1 MCLIVASEQGKLID
15 LSDLEVAYNNNPDG
29 AGVMWLQEGRVHQLH
44 TVPKTF
50 AEVRD
55 LALHCV
61 GFPHAMHLR
70 YCTRGKVNQDNCHP
84 FTVLSK
90 DLGDESDLTLMHN
103 GTFSWITFNE
113 EHKKLDWSDTAVF
126 AGRIQKNLREHK
138 ATAKIN
144 LDHIFDEKIVDRFS
158 KRVST
163 WNKVV
168 FLDDKGRWSYL
179 NKTQGEMKNDMWY
192 SNTYSLKVGYRDKQ
206 VAHHGPTTSGYHYVS
221 RNRMETS
228 STTVTSLPPARREE
242 TKAATK
248 VSGKTTYRFQ
258 RSSSNESY
266 IYQVV
271 SNGFSDEFL
280 LIDPATM
287 KFFSSE
293 KRLGR
298 SERAKLRE
306 WLNNEKKL
314 SDLRSEKKYE
324 RKVEAD
330 AKGRKIA
337 TVVKTDT
344 TATNKK
350 DEKQVEVSVVTTK
363 SASDSSSYNP
373 LFDNEDTIPLYQ
385 LGAYFEA
392 TMLDV

>member
-15 LSDLEVAYNNNPDG
+15 LSDLEVAFNNNPDG

-55 LALHCV
+55 LAMHVV
-61 GFPHAMHLR
+61 GHPHAMHLR

-84 FTVLSK
+84 FTVLNK
-90 DLGDESDLTLMHN
+90 DLGDDADLTLMHN

-113 EHKKLDWSDTAVF
+113 DHKKQDWSDTAVF
-126 AGRIQKNLREHK
+126 ATRIQKNLREHK

-179 NKTQGEMKNDMWY
+179 NKSQGEMKNDMWY

-206 VAHHGPTTSGYHYVS
+206 VAHHGPATSGYTYVS
-221 RNRMETS
+221 RNRVDTS
-228 STTVTSLPPARREE
+228 SSSASTLPPRREE
-242 TKAATK
+242 SRSSSATVAK
-248 VSGKTTYRFQ
+248 VSGKSSFRFQ
-258 RSSSNESY
+258 RSASNENY
-266 IYQVV
+266 IYLVS

-280 LIDPATM
+280 AIDPATM
-287 KFFSSE
+287 KFLQTG

-298 SERAKLRE
+298 SERAKLRD

-314 SDLRSEKKYE
+314 ADLRTEKKYE

-330 AKGRKIA
+330 AKGRKVA
-337 TVVKTDT
+337 TVTPT
-344 TATNKK
+344 TTSATNAKK
-350 DEKQVEVSVVTTK
+350 EEKVVEVDLVTN
-363 SASDSSSYNP
+363 ASREYNP
-373 LFDNEDTIPLYQ
+373 LFDTEDTIPLHQ
-385 LGAYFEA
+385 LGAYFES